1 MNTSYKHNLE
11 LMNLRKKY
19 ILHITIDIYQK
30 SPQIKI
36 YARQKLSRGD
46 FIVTTCYVCEGLK
59 IDLVGVTSLV
69 V

>member
-30 SPQIKI
+30 KP
-36 YARQKLSRGD
+36 
-46 FIVTTCYVCEGLK
+46 TNH
-59 IDLVGVTSLV
+59 DLC
-69 V
+69 